1 MNMLLAIIAFA
12 FTYLVVGVAVARFY
26 VAPWLAK
33 LSPDTI
39 RKILHDVEGLKL
51 DTMQDLEI
59 ARHAYVVSIIPVW
72 PVYAYRVATYGRHL
86 SGR

>member
-1 MNMLLAIIAFA
+1 MNMILGIIAFA

-26 VAPWLAK
+26 VSPWLAK

-39 RKILHDVEGLKL
+39 RKILHDVQGLKL

-59 ARHAYVVSIIPVW
+59 ARHAYVVSVIPVW
-72 PVYAYRVATYGRHL
+72 PVYAYRVATYGHHL